1 MFDTENFK
9 DALVWIDIETT
20 GLDPKTD
27 KLLQVA
33 LILTDN
39 DFNEI
44 AIFDWIIQQNSK
56 RAFKKADSQVQE
68 MHRKTGLWDRLEDGQ
83 GDKVVEWELREVLQ
97 AVRGNSKWPV
107 RIGGNSVHFDLGFLK
122 EKFPTASKELSHQV
136 LDMSAVLGY
145 FRIVGQKV
153 ELPKAERTHDALDD
167 IRDTINQAK
176 LTKLKIESLAIV

>member
-1 MFDTENFK
+1 MFNTENFK

-20 GLDPKTD
+20 GLDPKKD
-27 KLLQVA
+27 KLLQVS
-33 LILTDN
+33 LILTDKE
-39 DFNEI
+39 FNEI
-44 AIFDWIIQQNSK
+44 AVFDWIIQQNPK
-56 RAFKKADSQVQE
+56 RAFKKANKHVQE
-68 MHRKTGLWDRLEDGQ
+68 MHLKTGLWDRLEDGQ
-83 GDKVVEWELREVLQ
+83 GKYVVEWELREVLK
-97 AVRGNSKWPV
+97 AVRGDSKWPV
-107 RIGGNSVHFDLGFLK
+107 RIGGNSVHFDLNFIK

-176 LTKLKIESLAIV
+176 LTKLKIETLHTF